1 MKSIRNP
8 SIIITV
14 IMFLFFACESPSSNN
29 EDQTVTLTGKVI
41 DTENSTPII
50 NAVIKVINISPEIT
64 EVTDS
69 EGNFSV
75 NFDLKESLNVQVIA
89 SKESYL
95 PDTAVAMA
103 VPGRTIELPLF
114 QLSPTEDTPVISG
127 GAASIILAQQSTDH
141 IGVQES
147 GSPETVQL
155 VFEVNDSTG
164 QPIDFS
170 HSIEIAF
177 SIGAGPGG
185 GEFIFPSSGFTDN
198 NGQVKAHL
206 TSGTKAG
213 VVQII
218 AEATIDTGLISSK
231 PVSIAIYGGLP
242 DLTHFSLAVEKLNFP
257 GYNIYGLTD
266 RITAYV
272 GDKYSNPVRPNTAV
286 WFNTDGGIIEGSS
299 LTDLQGQAS
308 VNLISAAPRP
318 THPVYG
324 TGFATIAAST
334 VDENQSTI
342 NADAIVLFSGYP
354 TISIQPSSGF
364 AIPNGG
370 SQTFIY
376 TVSDQNGN
384 PLSEGTSI
392 NVSVSGENIE
402 TLGTLD
408 VDLPDTQSSS
418 WTTFSFLVYDS
429 QDTVTVVKP
438 VSIEIATSGPNG
450 GAVLGISGTSE

>member
-1 MKSIRNP
+1 MKSIRNL

-29 EDQTVTLTGKVI
+29 EDQMVTLTGKVI

-69 EGNFSV
+69 AGNFSV
-75 NFDLKESLNVQVIA
+75 NFDLKEALNVQVIA

-127 GAASIILAQQSTDH
+127 GAASIVLAQQSTDH

-164 QPIDFS
+164 QPIDLN
-170 HSIEIAF
+170 HSIEVTF

-185 GEFIFPSSGFTDN
+185 GEFIFPVSGFTDN

-218 AEATIDTGLISSK
+218 AEAAVDTGLIRSK
-231 PVSIAIYGGLP
+231 PVSVAIYGGLP

-299 LTDLQGQAS
+299 LTNLQGQAS
-308 VNLISAAPRP
+308 VNLISAAPQP
-318 THPVYG
+318 AHPVYG
-324 TGFATIAAST
+324 AGFATITAST
-334 VDENQSTI
+334 VDENQNTI

-354 TISIQPSSGF
+354 TISIQPTSF

-392 NVSVSGENIE
+392 NVSIDGENIE

-408 VDLPDTQSSS
+408 VDLPDTQSPS

-438 VSIEIATSGPNG
+438 VSIEISASGPNG

>member
-1 MKSIRNP
+1 MKIVSIFFLLI
-8 SIIITV
+8 SFI
-14 IMFLFFACESPSSNN
+14 FLFSTSCESPSSSNG
-29 EDQTVTLTGKVI
+29 DQMVTLMGKVI
-41 DTENSTPII
+41 DSKNSAPIS

-69 EGNFSV
+69 DGNFSI
-75 NFDLKESLNVQVIA
+75 NFDLKEALDVQVIA

-95 PDTAVAMA
+95 PDTTVATV

-114 QLSPTEDTPVISG
+114 QLSPTSDTPVISG
-127 GAASIILAQQSTDH
+127 QAASIILAEQSTDH

-147 GSPETVQL
+147 GSPETAQL

-164 QPIDFS
+164 QPIDLN
-170 HSIEIAF
+170 HSIEISF
-177 SIGAGPGG
+177 TIGAGPGG
-185 GEFIFPSSGFTDN
+185 GEFIFPSLGYTDS
-198 NGQVKAHL
+198 NGQAKVHL

-213 VVQII
+213 VVQIV
-218 AEATIDTGLISSK
+218 AEATVDTRLIRSK
-231 PVSIAIYGGLP
+231 PVSITIHGGLP
-242 DLTHFSLAVEKLNFP
+242 DATHFSLAVAKLNFP

-272 GDKYSNPVRPNTAV
+272 GDKYSNPVRPNTAI

-299 LTDLQGQAS
+299 LTNLQGQAS
-308 VNLISAAPRP
+308 VDLISAAPQP

-324 TGFATIAAST
+324 AGFATVTAST
-334 VDENQSTI
+334 VDENQNTI
-342 NADAIVLFSGYP
+342 NAEAIVLFSGYP
-354 TISIQPSSGF
+354 TISIQPSSF

-370 SQTFIY
+370 SQTFVY

-384 PLSEGTSI
+384 PLSGGTSI
-392 NVSVSGENIE
+392 NVTIDGENIE
-402 TLGTLD
+402 TLGTLSAN
-408 VDLPDTQSSS
+408 LPDTQSPS

-438 VSIEIATSGPNG
+438 VSIEIATTGPNG
-450 GAVLGISGTSE
+450 GAILGISGTSE